1 MDLEQMFS
9 IANLT
14 AVVGWAALALLPFWR
29 GSQVIAGII
38 IPLLLS
44 IAYVGLLFPPIIA
57 GGGMDGDFSSLA
69 GVRQLFTSDTA
80 LLVGWIHYLA
90 FDLFVGAWE
99 ARDAKAQ
106 GVPHWLLLPCLVL
119 TFMFGP
125 TGLLLYFIIRTL
137 HTRRVAP
144 LA

>member
-1 MDLEQMFS
+1 M
-9 IANLT
+9 T
-14 AVVGWAALALLPFWR
+14 AMVGWVVLAIAPVWRRGAQAFAGAL
-29 GSQVIAGII
+29 

-44 IAYVGLLFPPIIA
+44 IAYISILWPGIIS
-57 GGGMDGDFSSLA
+57 GGGMDGSFSSLA
-69 GVRQLFTSDTA
+69 GVRQLFTSDAA

-99 ARDAKAQ
+99 VRDSHQ
-106 GVPHWLLLPCLVL
+106 RGVPHWLVLPCLVL

-125 TGLLLYFIIRTL
+125 TGLVLYFVIRTL
-137 HTRRVAP
+137 HRRRIEQ